1 MVDLNDDGKL
11 TGPEI
16 DCVINENKKACPKP
30 EEGDTLKLQDINEEQ
45 WKEIEKYLEE
55 ALGDGKITKKE
66 LRDGLK
72 AFEKAYKVKVDK
84 EVKKFVKEMFE
95 LADADN
101 NGEVTIAEIEAMSEK
116 YE

>member
-16 DCVINENKKACPKP
+16 DCVINEKKKACPKP
-30 EEGDTLKLQDINEEQ
+30 EEGDTLKLHDINEEQ
-45 WKEIEKYLEE
+45 QKEIENYLVEC
-55 ALGDGKITKKE
+55 LGDGKITKKE

-84 EVKKFVKEMFE
+84 EVIKFVKEMF
-95 LADADN
+95 
-101 NGEVTIAEIEAMSEK
+101 
-116 YE
+116 